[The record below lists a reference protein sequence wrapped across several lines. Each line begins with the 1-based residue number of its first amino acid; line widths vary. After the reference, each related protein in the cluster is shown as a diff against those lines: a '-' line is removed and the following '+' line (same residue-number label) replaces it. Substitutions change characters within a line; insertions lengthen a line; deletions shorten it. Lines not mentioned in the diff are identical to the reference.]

1 MSPPE
6 IFTLREYLGPELK
19 GRTISDA
26 RHGVSL
32 TDILRHSCLIGR
44 SRELS
49 GRSVLLATSGQLLSA
64 LAMIELDGVARR
76 MLLCPPDLDPDRI
89 RALLADA
96 EIDAIVTDRPLHRC
110 DAGAYLVVGA
120 GLPERAAVEW
130 KTEGATEWL
139 MLTSGTSGLPKIVGH
154 TLDGL
159 AGAIIAEGP
168 ARHPNATWATFYD
181 IRRYGGLQIFLRAVI
196 GGGSMVLSEP
206 GEAIADHVARLRA
219 GGVTHISGTPSHW
232 RKLLMSGAAANF
244 SPRYVR
250 LSGEIADQ
258 AVLDGLARTFPL
270 ASIGHAYAS
279 TEAGVGFA
287 VDDGREGFPADLMGR
302 NRDGVE
308 MKVVDGSLRIR
319 SHRTARAY
327 IGADAP
333 PLADAEGFVDT
344 GDMVELRGERYHFV
358 GRRGG
363 IINIGGLKVH
373 PEEVEAVINRHE
385 SVRMSHARSRR
396 SPITGAIVVA
406 DVVLADGTDA
416 GRHETIRTEILGRCK
431 DSLAAHKVPAVI
443 RFVEPLDVTAAGKL
457 ARADA

>member
-1 MSPPE
+1 MSPPD
-6 IFTLREYLGPELK
+6 IIALRQYLGREPRN
-19 GRTISDA
+19 RTISDA
-26 RHGVSL
+26 RHVVSL
-32 TDILRHSCLIGR
+32 TDMIRHSCLTDR
-44 SRELS
+44 SCELS

-64 LAMIELDGVARR
+64 LAMIEIDGVARR
-76 MLLCPPDLDPDRI
+76 MLLCPPDLEWDRLQV
-89 RALLADA
+89 LLEQA
-96 EIDAIVTDRPLHRC
+96 EIDTIVTDRPLHRC
-110 DAGAYLVVGA
+110 SSGKCAVIGID
-120 GLPERAAVEW
+120 LPARRAIKPEADH
-130 KTEGATEWL
+130 ATEWL
-139 MLTSGTSGLPKIVGH
+139 MLTSGTSGLPKIVRH

-159 AGAIIAEGP
+159 AGAIIADGP
-168 ARHPNATWATFYD
+168 AHRRGATWATFYD

-206 GEAIADHVARLRA
+206 GEAIAAHVARLRA

-232 RKLLMSGAAANF
+232 RKLLMSGAFANF

-258 AVLDGLARTFPL
+258 ALLDGLARAFPH

-279 TEAGVGFA
+279 TEAGVGFS
-287 VDDGREGFPADLMGR
+287 VDDGREGFPAHLIGR

-319 SHRTARAY
+319 SQRAARAY
-327 IGADAP
+327 VGADAP

-344 GDMVELRGERYHFV
+344 GDMVERRGERYYFV

-373 PEEVEAVINRHE
+373 PEEVEAVINRHV
-385 SVRMSHARSRR
+385 SVRMSRARSRK

-406 DVVLADGTDA
+406 DVVLADGTGA
-416 GRHETIRTEILGRCK
+416 ERHETIRTEILRQCK
-431 DSLAAHKVPAVI
+431 DSLAVWKVPAVI
-443 RFVEPLDVTAAGKL
+443 RFVEQLDVTAAGKL
-457 ARADA
+457 ARTDA

>member
-1 MSPPE
+1 MSLPE
-6 IFTLREYLGPELK
+6 IFTLRKYLGPELK

-32 TDILRHSCLIGR
+32 TDILRHSCLVGR

-89 RALLADA
+89 QALLAEA

-120 GLPERAAVEW
+120 SLPERAAVEW

-258 AVLDGLARTFPL
+258 AVLDGLARAFPL

-287 VDDGREGFPADLMGR
+287 VDDGREGFPADLIGW

-333 PLADAEGFVDT
+333 PLADADGFVDT